1 MGQDLHEEG
10 WERYLQAR
18 AQGSTAARRAWI
30 GKPSTLTHLLCSYPV
45 GRLTFPSRNSWGPS
59 KRPG

>member
-18 AQGSTAARRAWI
+18 AQGSTAATRAWI
-30 GKPSTLTHLLCSYPV
+30 GEPSTLTHLLCSCPV
-45 GRLTFPSRNSWGPS
+45 GRLTFPSRNS
-59 KRPG
+59 